1 LSTVRGA
8 FDPET
13 ITLLSAVFDE
23 ACLALPQGQHT
34 PKMRS
39 TLAER
44 ILRKAGEGERDPIRL
59 RTYAMMDVATPTM
72 WQKEAS

>member
-1 LSTVRGA
+1 VSTVRGA

-23 ACLALPQGQHT
+23 ACLALPPGQRT

-39 TLAER
+39 RLAEC
-44 ILRKAGEGERDPIRL
+44 ILRKAGEGERDPVRL
-59 RTYAMMDVATPTM
+59 RTDALADATTPTM